1 MEQVVAVE
9 RAVAGERVDQV
20 QPLRRAVGHRDRDR
34 LVQRHHR
41 AGLDAAELRVEQRDL
56 APVGRAGPRR
66 LRVDR
71 GDRRLQR
78 VRARRPPQRQ
88 RAVDE
93 RQRLADHRA
102 VPALAVLLLEQHEVA
117 VGADPRRAP
126 RVVEEHQREQARRLR
141 LVGQQQV
148 DDPREPDR
156 LRREVL
162 AHDRVARGRGVALV
176 EDQVEH
182 GEHGGEPVRQRVGRG
197 LGERDARHAD
207 LVLRAHHPLRHGRL
221 GEQQRAGDLG
231 HGRDRRPAAASAGP
245 APPAPAPGG
254 SRRRRGRAARRG
266 SSPRPRRAGRAPP
279 PRARAPAAPACRA
292 ATPRAAAGRSRGAW
306 RW

>member
-1 MEQVVAVE
+1 MPELAAASARPSAGSAVCTGRGYPGLRFALGAPAGEEAPLGGQRGQLQRALVGRGGLGAPSQPPQEIRPRGVEQVVAVE
-9 RAVAGERVDQV
+9 RAVASERVDQV
-20 QPLRRAVGHRDRDR
+20 QPLRRAVRHRHRDR

-41 AGLDAAELRVEQRDL
+41 AGLDAAELGVEQRDL

-71 GDRRLQR
+71 GDRRLER
-78 VRARRPPQRQ
+78 VRARRPPQRE

-102 VPALAVLLLEQHEVA
+102 VPALAILLLEQHEVA
-117 VGADPRRAP
+117 VRADPCRAP
-126 RVVEEHQREQARRLR
+126 RVVEEHQREQPGRLR

-148 DDPREPDR
+148 DDPGEPDR

-182 GEHGGEPVRQRVGRG
+182 REHGGEPVRR
-197 LGERDARHAD
+197 AR
-207 LVLRAHHPLRHGRL
+207 RA
-221 GEQQRAGDLG
+221 
-231 HGRDRRPAAASAGP
+231 
-245 APPAPAPGG
+245 
-254 SRRRRGRAARRG
+254 AARRAGCPTRG
-266 SSPRPRRAGRAPP
+266 SCASRAPS
-279 PRARAPAAPACRA
+279 AAPRSARG
-292 ATPRAAAGRSRGAW
+292 AAARGRSRA
-306 RW
+306 R